1 MAPLNE
7 LQLRRFDTVAAE
19 VPMTRVRI
27 GARTWATD
35 DYVLTLLMAGL
46 YGALGFGV
54 RELAIS
60 TPEEMIDDVDHDA

>member
-35 DYVLTLLMAGL
+35 DYVLTLLMAGFFV
-46 YGALGFGV
+46 GGV
-54 RELAIS
+54 RLRSAR
-60 TPEEMIDDVDHDA
+60 TGH